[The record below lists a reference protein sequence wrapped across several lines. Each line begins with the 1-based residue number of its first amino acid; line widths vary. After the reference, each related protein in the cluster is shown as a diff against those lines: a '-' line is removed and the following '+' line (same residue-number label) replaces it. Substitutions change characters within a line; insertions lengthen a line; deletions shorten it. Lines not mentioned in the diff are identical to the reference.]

1 MRRASLADWQAILQ
15 RSAALRAV
23 LVLALA
29 GAVVVVGYQ
38 LRLREVYEHHQAYTL
53 LEQQLQATLVAREGQ
68 AGELDPERQA
78 LHDDQ
83 QRLFRERWRLAAG
96 EGVSELLDQLAV
108 SGHQYGLLVERLD
121 VLEERQQTGYR
132 VMPLDISVVGRYPA
146 LRAWL
151 EQWLQQVRLLNVA
164 RLELLAVDER
174 SGLVRAKLQ
183 VHAYAAAQSL
193 VVPISLADEPARQAV
208 STRPFDPFLVWSSR
222 GAPRGI
228 DRVPLEQLEMVGSL
242 SRAGQRQ
249 ALLRSAGHLYRVAV
263 GDRLGRDDGVV
274 VRIDAHQV
282 EVHERLY
289 IAGGWQERSRFL
301 ALGKGAHGEVRDED
315 EKVVERGSDAPA
327 GLEGDAGDGV

>member
-1 MRRASLADWQAILQ
+1 MKRASLADWQAMLQ
-15 RSAALRAV
+15 RSAALRAL

-38 LRLREVYEHHQAYTL
+38 LRLREVYGHHQAYTV
-53 LEQQLQATLVAREGQ
+53 LEQQLQATLVAKEGQ
-68 AGELDPERQA
+68 AAELDPERLA
-78 LHDDQ
+78 LHDDE

-108 SGHQYGLLVERLD
+108 SGHQHGLLVERLD

-183 VHAYAAAQSL
+183 VHAYAAVQSL
-193 VVPISLADEPARQAV
+193 AVPISLADEPARQAV
-208 STRPFDPFLVWSSR
+208 STRHFDPFMVWSSR
-222 GAPRGI
+222 VAPRGI
-228 DRVPLEQLEMVGSL
+228 GRVPLEQLEMVGSL
-242 SRAGQRQ
+242 SRAGQRH

-263 GDRLGRDDGVV
+263 GDRLGRDEGVV

-289 IAGGWQERSRFL
+289 IAGGWQERPRFL
-301 ALGKGAHGEVRDED
+301 ALGKGAHGEVRDDD
-315 EKVVERGSDAPA
+315 ESVVERVSDTPA
-327 GLEGDAGDGV
+327 GLEADTGDGV

>member
-1 MRRASLADWQAILQ
+1 MRRTSLAEWQVLLQ
-15 RSAALRAV
+15 RSAVLRAV

-29 GAVVVVGYQ
+29 ATVVVVGYQ
-38 LRLREVYEHHQAYTL
+38 VSLREQYEHHRAHAL
-53 LEQQLQATLVAREGQ
+53 LEQQLQEKLVAREGQ
-68 AGELDPERQA
+68 AAELEPERQA
-78 LHDDQ
+78 LNDDE
-83 QRLFRERWRLAAG
+83 QRLSRERWRLAAG

-108 SGHQYGLLVERLD
+108 SGHQHGLLVERLD
-121 VLEERQQTGYR
+121 VLEERQQAGYR

-183 VHAYAAAQSL
+183 VHAYTAAPGQA
-193 VVPISLADEPARQAV
+193 VAVSLADERARQAV
-208 STRPFDPFLVWSSR
+208 SARQFDPFLAWTSR
-222 GAPRGI
+222 VAPQGI
-228 DRVPLEQLEMVGSL
+228 GRVPLEQLEMVGSL
-242 SRAGQRQ
+242 SRAGQRH

-315 EKVVERGSDAPA
+315 ESVVERGSDAPA
-327 GLEGDAGDGV
+327 GLEADADAGV